1 MPPWSCPPSLLS
13 FPTFSIGNPEVS
25 SQSGETR
32 MKGQKNKTGFPLETC
47 GNDRRGPDVPPLVI
61 PDVSNRESKVFPKQG
76 IHE

>member
-1 MPPWSCPPSLLS
+1 MPAVPSVIPDVFNRES
-13 FPTFSIGNPEVS
+13 RVFPKQGYANE
-25 SQSGETR
+25 GRE
-32 MKGQKNKTGFPLETC
+32 KKTGFPLETC